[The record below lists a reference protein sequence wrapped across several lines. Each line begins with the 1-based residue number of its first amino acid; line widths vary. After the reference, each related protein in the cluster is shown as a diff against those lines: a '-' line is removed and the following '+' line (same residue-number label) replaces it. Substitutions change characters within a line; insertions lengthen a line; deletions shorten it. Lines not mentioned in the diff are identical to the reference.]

1 MPDNIYANAFKEVD
15 VILKN
20 TDINLIKKIP
30 SKFLHFIENNMNNDY
45 NPNINLDIPI
55 DKQHLL
61 EKTDAILALIYRSY
75 WASEQ
80 ELLDLKSKMQKDIIK
95 TKENE
100 RQFDSENIIFDKTIA
115 PIFSDNSLTTVS
127 KENFLKKFFKK
138 VLNLIK
144 KRK

>member
-15 VILKN
+15 VILNN

-55 DKQHLL
+55 DEQHLL

-100 RQFDSENIIFDKTIA
+100 RQFDSENIIFSKTIE
-115 PIFSDNSLTTVS
+115 STSSNNSLTTVS
-127 KENFLKKFFKK
+127 KENFLKRFFKK
-138 VLNLIK
+138 ILNLIK